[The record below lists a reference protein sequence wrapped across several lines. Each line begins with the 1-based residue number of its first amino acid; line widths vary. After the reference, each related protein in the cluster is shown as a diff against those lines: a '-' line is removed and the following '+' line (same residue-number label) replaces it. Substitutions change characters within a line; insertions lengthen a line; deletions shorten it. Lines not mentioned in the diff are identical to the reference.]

1 MLILFGHFRKTFQ
14 LAYMLYDEDKSNQ
27 GGIRMTFKPVFRY
40 DMTIEEIGQVGNRY
54 IESAWK
60 PLYDSMHD
68 QLTVAFREIEDAA
81 YGLYLDQL
89 LPALFDGLE
98 DVGFEAT
105 EPLEEH
111 DFVIGKCLLFRNSLE
126 KWGTEENRS
135 RIFWNVVRS
144 KKSQQ
149 PIGTLLTEIP
159 HSHLKFEIPTAPV
172 LYSLRE
178 SEREQIVQGIR
189 RIKG

>member
-1 MLILFGHFRKTFQ
+1 
-14 LAYMLYDEDKSNQ
+14 
-27 GGIRMTFKPVFRY
+27 MTFNPVFHY
-40 DMTIEEIGQVGNRY
+40 EMTIEEIGQVGNRY

-60 PLYDSMHD
+60 PLYDSMLD
-68 QLTVAFREIEDAA
+68 QLMVAFREIEDAA
-81 YGLYLDQL
+81 YGLYLDRL
-89 LPALFDGLE
+89 MPALFDGLE

-105 EPLEEH
+105 ESFKDD

-126 KWGTEENRS
+126 KWGPEENRS

-144 KKSQQ
+144 KKSQK
-149 PIGTLLTEIP
+149 PVGTLLMEIP

-178 SEREQIVQGIR
+178 SKREQID
-189 RIKG
+189 

>member
-1 MLILFGHFRKTFQ
+1 MTGKQLFRH
-14 LAYMLYDEDKSNQ
+14 
-27 GGIRMTFKPVFRY
+27 
-40 DMTIEEIGQVGNRY
+40 DMTIEEISEVGSLY
-54 IESAWK
+54 IESVWK
-60 PLYDSMHD
+60 HLYDSMHD

-89 LPALFDGLE
+89 MPALFELLEVAGL
-98 DVGFEAT
+98 EAT
-105 EPLEEH
+105 EPLEDH
-111 DFVIGKCLLFRNSLE
+111 DFVIGKCLVFRNSIE

-135 RIFWNVVRS
+135 RIFWNVIRS

-159 HSHLKFEIPTAPV
+159 HSHLKFEIPTAPL

-178 SEREQIVQGIR
+178 CEREQIVQGIR

>member
-1 MLILFGHFRKTFQ
+1 
-14 LAYMLYDEDKSNQ
+14 
-27 GGIRMTFKPVFRY
+27 MTIKPVFRY

-81 YGLYLDQL
+81 YGLYLEQL
-89 LPALFDGLE
+89 IPALFDGLE
-98 DVGFEAT
+98 DAGFEAT
-105 EPLEEH
+105 EPLKEH

-126 KWGTEENRS
+126 KWGTEDNRS
-135 RIFWNVVRS
+135 RIFWNVVRC
-144 KKSQQ
+144 KKNQQ